1 MINEKDK
8 NLLLSKIDIVA
19 LISEYVN
26 LKKTGSGFKGLSP
39 FKEEKTPSFMV
50 SPAKGIFKDFSSG
63 IGGDA
68 IKFYMLMHNL
78 DYVSAMEELAKKYN
92 VEIKINHRKEDY
104 NTKYYKLMSDVL
116 QDYKQNLYTSKEA
129 LNYLENRG
137 YTLSDIKK
145 FNLGYALNKWDSEY
159 LKYKD
164 SDKLKELV
172 ELGII
177 TNSNDRYF
185 DFFKNRIIFPITN
198 IKGDIISFG
207 GRDISGS
214 KDVAK
219 YINSKESRIFRKSN
233 ELFGIFDGGNKIKE
247 YNSCILVEGYFDV
260 LALHK
265 NNIQNAIASL
275 GTSLTLAQAEYIR
288 KFTNNIVLAYDND
301 SAGLNAKIRAIQILN
316 KYGFNIKVMDYSNIG
331 KDPDEILYT
340 YGKDK
345 FVEELGKSI
354 DAFDF
359 LYKYYLKSNDITKLG
374 AKMKLISDMDEYFSS
389 LTNMIYYEEFAKRFA
404 EKLDISL
411 NALKSNLSK
420 AKTKRK
426 INSTKLNTN
435 TKRKSITR
443 KESLEEQTIIYL
455 IKHKNKCTLF
465 QNFTFE
471 NLNFEN
477 ILNKIENNELFDDEE
492 KELIFHLNTK
502 YENFDTDNY
511 TLLYREWVID
521 YIKNSRE
528 MIVDYLGGYD
538 AMGEEDY
545 AMYMTF
551 LKRVKE
557 IEKSVDLPKIKEVYY
572 DYMEYEK
579 GKLHAFRKGEEN
591 E

>member
-233 ELFGIFDGGNKIKE
+233 ELLEYLMVVIK
-247 YNSCILVEGYFDV
+247 
-260 LALHK
+260 
-265 NNIQNAIASL
+265 
-275 GTSLTLAQAEYIR
+275 
-288 KFTNNIVLAYDND
+288 
-301 SAGLNAKIRAIQILN
+301 
-316 KYGFNIKVMDYSNIG
+316 
-331 KDPDEILYT
+331 
-340 YGKDK
+340 
-345 FVEELGKSI
+345 
-354 DAFDF
+354 
-359 LYKYYLKSNDITKLG
+359 
-374 AKMKLISDMDEYFSS
+374 
-389 LTNMIYYEEFAKRFA
+389 
-404 EKLDISL
+404 
-411 NALKSNLSK
+411 
-420 AKTKRK
+420 
-426 INSTKLNTN
+426 
-435 TKRKSITR
+435 
-443 KESLEEQTIIYL
+443 
-455 IKHKNKCTLF
+455 
-465 QNFTFE
+465 
-471 NLNFEN
+471 
-477 ILNKIENNELFDDEE
+477 
-492 KELIFHLNTK
+492 
-502 YENFDTDNY
+502 
-511 TLLYREWVID
+511 
-521 YIKNSRE
+521 
-528 MIVDYLGGYD
+528 
-538 AMGEEDY
+538 
-545 AMYMTF
+545 
-551 LKRVKE
+551 
-557 IEKSVDLPKIKEVYY
+557 
-572 DYMEYEK
+572 
-579 GKLHAFRKGEEN
+579 
-591 E
+591 